1 MYSGR
6 CHCGAITFETTE
18 LPQWLTECNCSICH
32 RLGSLWAHVQI
43 ETVTFNDNQKPDA
56 ALTSIRYVQG
66 DKSLAV
72 HSCKNCGCTTHW
84 ENLHP
89 DKSSV
94 MALNFRMCERADI
107 KDIRIRKFDGADT
120 WSYID

>member
-1 MYSGR
+1 M
-6 CHCGAITFETTE
+6 
-18 LPQWLTECNCSICH
+18 
-32 RLGSLWAHVQI
+32 QI
-43 ETVTFNDNQKPDA
+43 DSVSFNDAQKPETV
-56 ALTSIRYVQG
+56 LTSIRYLQG

-84 ENLHP
+84 ESLHP

-94 MALNFRMCERADI
+94 MALNFRMCEREDTREM
-107 KDIRIRKFDGADT
+107 RIRKFDGADT